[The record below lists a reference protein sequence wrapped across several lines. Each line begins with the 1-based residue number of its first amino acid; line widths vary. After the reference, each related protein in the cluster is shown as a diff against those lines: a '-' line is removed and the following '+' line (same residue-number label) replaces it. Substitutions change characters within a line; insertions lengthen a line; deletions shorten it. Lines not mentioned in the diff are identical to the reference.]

1 MFSRVLLVVVGGA
14 LMSAPAPALA
24 VSDFWQAKAE
34 PDGSMRYACG
44 ETCAQTQLICLHE
57 IVPNREPVPIEE
69 MADEAIVPWGQMD
82 FSLLARVSSDRAGLS
97 GAEKIVDGK
106 RSDGPAIV
114 PFGGA
119 DWVLAHYQMQAKAGT
134 LAADLMLWPDAKGV
148 AMLRCSYNAGLD
160 DEGSTLAIRQLA
172 ESLRLTP

>member
-1 MFSRVLLVVVGGA
+1 MLGRVLMAVVTAALLV
-14 LMSAPAPALA
+14 APTPAQA
-24 VSDFWQAKAE
+24 VSDWWLVAAM
-34 PDGSMRYACG
+34 PDGAMRYSCG
-44 ETCAQTQLICLHE
+44 NGCAQTQLICLHE
-57 IVPNREPVPIEE
+57 ITPNREPVPIEE

-82 FSLLARVSSDRAGLS
+82 FSLLARMSSDRAGLS